1 MERADLIHHPAGL
14 STGVDASE
22 IFKPLPEE
30 PEPEPEPESF
40 HLTDMG
46 NARRLVVLYGE
57 LLRYVVEWGWFVW
70 DDTRFRKDAA
80 GQVVRFAKEMVRQI
94 YVEASR
100 ATGKSERS
108 AIANHAKRSES
119 RVQIRN
125 TIDLAKSEVE
135 IMVRPEEFD
144 LDLWLLN
151 VKNGTI
157 DLRTGQLREH
167 RREDLITKLAPVSYD
182 PTATAPL
189 WEKFLDRIMGENKR
203 LIRFLQKCSGYSL
216 TGDTREQ
223 VIFIFYGTGSN
234 GKTTFLRI
242 NGDLLGDYAKWTPAT
257 TLLAH
262 RGESIPND
270 IARLQGARFVVATEI
285 EQNRRLNE
293 SLVKAVTGGD
303 IIAARFLHK
312 EFFEFQPQFKV
323 FLGTNHKPEIRGQDH
338 AIWRR
343 IRLIPFTET
352 IPDEE
357 QDRELVEKLKE
368 ELPGILN
375 WALEGC
381 CAWLEEGLQEPEEVV
396 QATLDYRTESDIL
409 AEWIEEFC
417 VVHPAAT
424 ASVTDLYQS
433 YRTWCQDSGQ
443 KPLSKRWF
451 GRRLAERGFDSGR
464 TARARSWIGIGLKE
478 VRDQ

>member
-1 MERADLIHHPAGL
+1 MERAELIRHPAGV
-14 STGVDASE
+14 STGIDASDV
-22 IFKPLPEE
+22 FKPLKEAPEE
-30 PEPEPEPESF
+30 AESF

-46 NARRLVVLYGE
+46 NARRLVARHGE
-57 LLRYVVEWGWFVW
+57 RLRYVPEWGWLVC
-70 DDTRFRKDAA
+70 DGTRFRKDSA
-80 GQVVRFAKEMVRQI
+80 GQVEQLAKETVRQI
-94 YVEASR
+94 YCEAAR
-100 ATGKSERS
+100 GTVRTERE
-108 AIANHAKRSES
+108 AIATHAKRSES
-119 RVQIRN
+119 RSRIR
-125 TIDLAKSEVE
+125 DLISLASTEVE
-135 IMVRPEEFD
+135 VVARPEDFD
-144 LDLWLLN
+144 RDPLVLN
-151 VKNGTI
+151 CLNGTL

-167 RREDLITKLAPVSYD
+167 RRSDLITKLAPVSYD

-189 WEKFLDRIMGENKR
+189 WEKFLGRIMGGNKR
-203 LIRFLQKCSGYSL
+203 LIRFLQKCSGYGL

-223 VIFIFYGTGSN
+223 VIIILYGTGSN

-242 NGDLLGDYAKWTPAT
+242 NADLLGDYAKWTPAT
-257 TLLAH
+257 TLLAQ

-270 IARLQGARFVVATEI
+270 IARLQGARFVIATET

-357 QDRELVEKLKE
+357 QDRKLPEKLQE

-381 CAWLEEGLQEPEEVV
+381 TAWLEEGLQEPQEVV

-409 AEWIEEFC
+409 GEWIDDRC
-417 VVHPAAT
+417 VITPMAT
-424 ASVTDLYQS
+424 ASAAGLYQS
-433 YRTWCQDSGQ
+433 YRSWCDESGQ
-443 KPLSKRWF
+443 KPLPKRWF
-451 GRRLAERGFDSGR
+451 GARLAERGLDSVR
-464 TARARSWIGIGLKE
+464 TARARSWIGIGL
-478 VRDQ
+478 RDETRQ